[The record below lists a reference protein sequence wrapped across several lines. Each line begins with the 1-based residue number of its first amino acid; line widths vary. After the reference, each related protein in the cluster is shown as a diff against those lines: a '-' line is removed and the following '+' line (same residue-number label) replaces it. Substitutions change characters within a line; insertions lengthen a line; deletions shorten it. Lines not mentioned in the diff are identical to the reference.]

1 MEVGKSEMK
10 GKLEI
15 KINLTCYH
23 LNINK
28 LIVTGQ
34 AKKKSY
40 VYCNPTDPL

>member
-15 KINLTCYH
+15 ANNVTCYH

-28 LIVTGQ
+28 LIVIVQ
-34 AKKKSY
+34 AKIKRY
-40 VYCNPTDPL
+40 VYCNPADPL